1 MAVFERS
8 YRPYAGPLTPEKRR
22 FLILPRYAYSD
33 VFKSRLFAIFF
44 ALCFGVPF
52 AGLLIIYLHHNLSAL
67 KMLASF
73 GLTAEKLNE
82 ILPID
87 AHFFSWGMSIQGVL
101 CFFITLFVGPALVAP
116 DLRNNGLP
124 LYLAR
129 PFSRAEYVLGKLC
142 VLAILMSLVTW
153 VPGLLLWGF
162 QAYLEPNWA
171 GQNLQVASAL
181 CIGSWIWIL
190 FLSLFALAVSAWV
203 KWKPV
208 ARIALFMLYF
218 IGKAFGVMVHRILG
232 LSFGKLFDASG
243 ASATVWASLFGIR
256 PPDEHPLSLAW
267 ITMVG
272 GCLVFLWLLKTR
284 LRAYEVV
291 R

>member
-8 YRPYAGPLTPEKRR
+8 YRPYAGGLTPEKRR

-52 AGLLIIYLHHNLSAL
+52 AGLLIVYLHHNLSAL
-67 KMLASF
+67 KLF
-73 GLTAEKLNE
+73 GITAEKLNE

-87 AHFFSWGMSIQGVL
+87 AQFFWRGMTLQSSL
-101 CFFITLFVGPALVAP
+101 CFIITLFVGPALVAP

-129 PFSRAEYVLGKLC
+129 PFSRSEYVLGKLC
-142 VLAILMSLVTW
+142 VLAILMSSITW

-162 QAYLEPNWA
+162 QAYLEPKWA
-171 GQNLQVASAL
+171 ADNLQIAVAL
-181 CIGSWIWIL
+181 FVGSWIWIL
-190 FLSLFALAVSAWV
+190 FLSLFALAISAWV

-208 ARIALFMLYF
+208 ARIALFMLF
-218 IGKAFGVMVHRILG
+218 FVGQAFGHAVHGILG
-232 LSFGKLFDASG
+232 LSFGRLFDASG
-243 ASATVWASLFGIR
+243 ASEAVWASLFGVR
-256 PPDEHPLSLAW
+256 SPDGHPLPLAW

-272 GCLVFLWLLKTR
+272 GCLIFLWLLKTR

>member
-1 MAVFERS
+1 MAVFERR
-8 YRPYAGPLTPEKRR
+8 YRPYSGSLTPEKRR

-44 ALCFGVPF
+44 ALCFAVPF
-52 AGLLIIYLHHNLSAL
+52 AGLLIVYLHHNLSAL
-67 KMLASF
+67 KMF
-73 GLTAEKLNE
+73 GITVEKLNE
-82 ILPID
+82 VLPID
-87 AHFFSWGMSIQGVL
+87 AHFFWRGLLLQSGL
-101 CFFITLFVGPALVAP
+101 CFALTLFVGPALVAP

-142 VLAILMSLVTW
+142 VLAILMSAVTW
-153 VPGLLLWGF
+153 LPGLLLWGF
-162 QAYLEPNWA
+162 QAYLEPKWA
-171 GQNLQVASAL
+171 AANLQIAMAVFV
-181 CIGSWIWIL
+181 GSWIWIL

-208 ARIALFMLYF
+208 ARIALFMLF
-218 IGKAFGVMVHRILG
+218 FVGSAVGEAVHEILG
-232 LSFGKLFDASG
+232 QSFGRLFDASG
-243 ASATVWASLFGIR
+243 ASATVWAFLFGVPI
-256 PPDEHPLSLAW
+256 PEGHPLALAW
-267 ITMVG
+267 TTMIG
-272 GCLVFLWLLKTR
+272 GSLVFLWLLKTR

>member
-1 MAVFERS
+1 MAVFERN

-44 ALCFGVPF
+44 SLCFGVPF

-67 KMLASF
+67 KMI
-73 GLTAEKLNE
+73 GLTVEKLNE

-87 AHFFSWGMSIQGVL
+87 AQFFLRGLSLQNGL
-101 CFFITLFVGPALVAP
+101 CFVLALFVGPALVAP

-129 PFSRAEYVLGKLC
+129 PFSRAEYVIGKLC

-162 QAYLEPNWA
+162 QAYLEPSWA
-171 GQNLQVASAL
+171 AAHLQIASAL
-181 CIGSWIWIL
+181 FVGSWIWIL
-190 FLSLFALAVSAWV
+190 FLSLFSLAISAWV

-208 ARIALFMLYF
+208 ARIALFTLYF
-218 IGKAFGVMVHRILG
+218 IGQAFGHAVQGILG
-232 LSFGKLFDASG
+232 LSFGRLFDASG
-243 ASATVWASLFGIR
+243 ASAAVWASLFGVS
-256 PPDEHPLSLAW
+256 PPDDHPLTLAW

>member
-8 YRPYAGPLTPEKRR
+8 YRPYSGTLTPEKRR

-33 VFKSRLFAIFF
+33 VFKSRMFAIFF

-67 KMLASF
+67 KMF
-73 GLTAEKLNE
+73 GITAEKLNE

-87 AHFFSWGMSIQGVL
+87 AQFFFRGMSLQSGL
-101 CFFITLFVGPALVAP
+101 CFIITLFVGPALVAP

-162 QAYLEPNWA
+162 QAYLEPHWA
-171 GQNLQVASAL
+171 AQNLQIASAL
-181 CIGSWIWIL
+181 FFGSWIWIL
-190 FLSLFALAVSAWV
+190 FLSLFALAISAWV

-208 ARIALFMLYF
+208 ARIALFMLFF
-218 IGKAFGVMVHRILG
+218 IGQAFGHIVRGILG

-243 ASATVWASLFGIR
+243 ASATVWASLFGVR
-256 PPDEHPLSLAW
+256 PPDDHPLILAW